1 MAEFKSL
8 LYDYLDQILD
18 LLDEGICITDVR
30 GVIIYLNRRYE
41 DISSIPREVM
51 IGKDARDFVHQG
63 VLNIIVNPEV
73 IQTQEK
79 VTRVQNT
86 DTGRRLLLEGH
97 PVFDETG
104 RAVMCL
110 TFVRDESCMANLQA
124 TLLRQKEII
133 ETFSKLDVE
142 KVGADNEPMEIIQS
156 TAMRN
161 IYKKISRIALS
172 DIPVLILGETGTGKD
187 VVARHIHHLSSR
199 QNGPFIKVDCGSITP
214 SLIESELFGYEGG
227 AFSGALHKGKMGLI
241 EAASHGTLFLDE
253 IGELPLSMQ
262 TKLLR
267 VLQDGEIL
275 RIGSIS
281 PKKVDVR
288 IVAATNRNLDEA
300 VQKGDFRRDLYYR
313 LKFIGIELPPLR
325 DRKSEIIPMAHAFL
339 NYYGRKYRR
348 ELNFSKDADKALL
361 CYSWP
366 GNVRELRNM
375 IHGLSV
381 CTDGKTIEAE
391 DLPFVARAEKDRD
404 DEPGRI
410 LLSRT
415 YKEAMEEYEK
425 KLLDEVLCAFSSVS
439 DAARHL
445 DMDRSTLFRKIKA
458 WKKRGVLLGK
468 RHVKIVEKT

>member
-1 MAEFKSL
+1 MTAIHTLIQDHF
-8 LYDYLDQILD
+8 DQILD

-73 IQTQEK
+73 IRTQEK
-79 VTRVQNT
+79 VTRVQDT
-86 DTGRRLLLEGH
+86 DTGGRLLLEGY

-104 RAVMCL
+104 QAAMCI

-133 ETFSKLDVE
+133 ETFSRLDIGNIGV
-142 KVGADNEPMEIIQS
+142 DNEPLEIVQS
-156 TAMRN
+156 TVMQD
-161 IYKKISRIALS
+161 IYRKISRIALS
-172 DIPVLILGETGTGKD
+172 EIPVLILGETGTGKD
-187 VVARHIHHLSSR
+187 VVARRIHHLSSR
-199 QNGPFIKVDCGSITP
+199 KKGPFIKVDCGSITP

-288 IVAATNRNLDEA
+288 IVAATNRNLEEA
-300 VQKGDFRRDLYYR
+300 VQAGEFRRDLYYR

>member
-41 DISSIPREVM
+41 EISSISRDVM
-51 IGKDARDFVHQG
+51 LGKNAQDFVHQG

-73 IQTQEK
+73 IRTQEK
-79 VTRVQNT
+79 VTRVQDT
-86 DTGRRLLLEGH
+86 DTGRRLLLEGY

-104 RAVMCL
+104 QAAMCI

-133 ETFSKLDVE
+133 ETFSRLDIGNIGV
-142 KVGADNEPMEIIQS
+142 DNEPLEIVQS
-156 TAMRN
+156 TVMQD
-161 IYKKISRIALS
+161 IYRKISRIALS
-172 DIPVLILGETGTGKD
+172 EIPVLILGETGTGKD
-187 VVARHIHHLSSR
+187 VVARRIHHLSSR
-199 QNGPFIKVDCGSITP
+199 KKGPFIKVDCGSITP

-288 IVAATNRNLDEA
+288 IVAATNRNLEEA
-300 VQKGDFRRDLYYR
+300 VQAGEFRRDLYYR

-366 GNVRELRNM
+366 GNV
-375 IHGLSV
+375 G
-381 CTDGKTIEAE
+381 
-391 DLPFVARAEKDRD
+391 
-404 DEPGRI
+404 
-410 LLSRT
+410 
-415 YKEAMEEYEK
+415 
-425 KLLDEVLCAFSSVS
+425 SSG
-439 DAARHL
+439 
-445 DMDRSTLFRKIKA
+445 T
-458 WKKRGVLLGK
+458 
-468 RHVKIVEKT
+468 

>member
-1 MAEFKSL
+1 MTAIHTLIQDHF
-8 LYDYLDQILD
+8 DQILD

-73 IQTQEK
+73 IRTQEK
-79 VTRVQNT
+79 VTRVQDT
-86 DTGRRLLLEGH
+86 DTGRRLLLEGY

-104 RAVMCL
+104 QAAMCI

-133 ETFSKLDVE
+133 ETFSRLDIGNIGV
-142 KVGADNEPMEIIQS
+142 DNEPLEIVQS
-156 TAMRN
+156 TVMQD
-161 IYKKISRIALS
+161 IYRKISRIALS
-172 DIPVLILGETGTGKD
+172 EIPVLILGETGTGKD
-187 VVARHIHHLSSR
+187 VVARRIHHLSSR
-199 QNGPFIKVDCGSITP
+199 KKGPFIKVDCGSITP

-288 IVAATNRNLDEA
+288 IVAATNRNLEEA
-300 VQKGDFRRDLYYR
+300 VQAGEFRRDLYYR

>member
-1 MAEFKSL
+1 MTAIHTLIQDHF
-8 LYDYLDQILD
+8 DQILD

-73 IQTQEK
+73 IRTQEK
-79 VTRVQNT
+79 VTRVQDT
-86 DTGRRLLLEGH
+86 DSGRRLLLEGY

-104 RAVMCL
+104 QAAMCI

-133 ETFSKLDVE
+133 ETFSRLDIGNIGV
-142 KVGADNEPMEIIQS
+142 DNEPLEIVQS
-156 TAMRN
+156 TVMQD
-161 IYKKISRIALS
+161 IYRKISRIALS
-172 DIPVLILGETGTGKD
+172 EIPVLILGETGTGKD
-187 VVARHIHHLSSR
+187 VVARRIHHLSSR
-199 QNGPFIKVDCGSITP
+199 KKGPFIKVDCGSITP

-288 IVAATNRNLDEA
+288 IVAATNRNLEEA
-300 VQKGDFRRDLYYR
+300 VQAGEFRRDLYYR